1 VALLRMED
9 WYDLARDTNWTP
21 SYVTEDE
28 MFPEQWSSTF
38 GIPLEEWE
46 KFDEP
51 YKLSYRDYVKMQRD
65 KDVGA
70 YSVKAALSRSKFFEN
85 TSPHW
90 KALLA
95 LHFSVVCWAEFHSAS
110 SFARQT
116 RFGRSPGM
124 RNMATFGTLDE
135 IRHGQIQIF
144 FAYEFLKHDAVFDWC
159 HKSSKT
165 ENWIPI
171 SLRHALDDIAHTR
184 DATSSSIM
192 LNMGL
197 EQSFTNLQ
205 FVALSADAAKFG
217 DHTFA
222 TMLQSVQ
229 TDEARHAQI
238 GEPLVRIMVE
248 NGRKEEAQRLVDIGF
263 WRMWKQF
270 SVLSGIGMDYYT
282 PLECR
287 EFSLKEFMEEWVIG
301 QFGRTLVAL
310 GLDLPWYWDILH
322 EEIATFH
329 HSQQI
334 GVYVYRAL
342 QWWRPIAAVSPEE
355 RVWLEEKYPGWNET
369 YGKCWDVVIENIRN
383 GDYDKTVPPAPPLV
397 CNMCG
402 LEVAG
407 GVGNLWEPVDY
418 KVDLEGRR
426 YHFCSSVCQW
436 IFDEDPDRYKGHKS
450 IIDRV
455 FDGTVPPGPNGL
467 FEYMGQSPEEMGVD
481 GYDYQWIDG
490 YHSGELPDSDKE
502 ADLKARLKAEIKAE
516 IKAELETME

>member
-1 VALLRMED
+1 MAMLKMEE
-9 WYDLARDTNWTP
+9 WYDLARETNWTP
-21 SYVTEDE
+21 TYVAEDV
-28 MFPEQWSSTF
+28 MYPELMANSF
-38 GIPLEEWE
+38 GIPIEEWE

-51 YKLSYRDYVKMQRD
+51 YKMSYRDYVRMQRD
-65 KDVGA
+65 KDIGA

-85 TSPHW
+85 ASPHW

-110 SFARQT
+110 AFGRQT
-116 RFGRSPGM
+116 RFGRSPGL

-135 IRHGQIQIF
+135 MRHGQIQIY

-184 DATSSSIM
+184 DAVSTAIM
-192 LNMGL
+192 LNLGL
-197 EQSFTNLQ
+197 EHPFTNLQ
-205 FVALSADAAKFG
+205 FVALSADAAKAG
-217 DHTFA
+217 DHSFA
-222 TMLQSVQ
+222 TMLQSIQ

-238 GEPLVRIMVE
+238 GEPAVRIMVK
-248 NGRKEEAQRLVDIGF
+248 NGQKEEAQRLVDIAF

-282 PLECR
+282 PLEHR
-287 EFSLKEFMEEWVIG
+287 ENSLREFMEEWVLG
-301 QFGRTLVAL
+301 QFGRTVLGM
-310 GLDLPWYWDILH
+310 GLDLPWYWELLK
-322 EEIATFH
+322 EEIGMFH

-342 QWWRPIAAVSPEE
+342 QWWRPIACTSPAE
-355 RVWLEEKYPGWNET
+355 REWLEEKYPGWNES

-383 GDYDKTVPPAPPLV
+383 GDIEKTVPPVPPLV

-407 GVGNLWEPVDY
+407 GVGDHWKPVLHSVTLDDR
-418 KVDLEGRR
+418 K
-426 YHFCSSVCQW
+426 YHFCSSVCKW
-436 IFDEDPDRYKGHKS
+436 IFEEEPARYKGHKS

-455 FDGTVPPGPNGL
+455 FDGTVPPGPDGL
-467 FEYMGQSPEEMGVD
+467 FEYMGQSPEERGDD
-481 GYDYQWIDG
+481 GYDFDWING
-490 YHSGELPDSDKE
+490 YDRRPE
-502 ADLKARLKAEIKAE
+502 AAE
-516 IKAELETME
+516 